1 MPFVLVRIDWKVQPN
16 NPPRFE
22 PIDRQQVVLEPLDI
36 ESLIPEDH
44 AARSIWE
51 ILGRLDLSGFVGNV
65 KSLEGHA
72 GRNMWEPRLLIAMWI
87 YAYSRGISSAREVE
101 RQCAYEPAL
110 RWLTGLKV
118 VNHHTLSDFRAEH
131 GAALQNLFV
140 QVLGLLAMEKLI
152 TLERVTVDG
161 TKVRACVNKKTFS
174 RAHKIR
180 EHLKLARTHVE
191 ALQKEEAEQGKRTA
205 QAAARRRAARERLER
220 LEVASAEVERLQ
232 AAKKWEKE
240 KPCQASTTDPDAQFM
255 RTSDHG
261 LAPAYNIQLATDAKH
276 KLIVDVEVSKQ
287 PSDSLHLLPAL
298 DRLRERWGTFPQ
310 EAVADGDYTTRE
322 AVVGAAGRGVDYY
335 GSWGEMGEE
344 RMGHGIA
351 PAYHPSAFRYDD
363 RRDQMVCPEG
373 RRLPL
378 RHKQQKPG
386 GLQVLMYGADR
397 EDCRRC
403 PKRRFCTPQNA
414 MPKHGRTVSV
424 RLEPEALT
432 RYHAKM
438 QTERAKAIYKQ
449 RAPVAEFPNA
459 WLKDKLK
466 WVRLRCR
473 GVIKAKAEALW
484 ACLTYNLQRYF
495 KLRQPQIA

>member
-1 MPFVLVRIDWKVQPN
+1 LPSVLVRIDWKVQPN

-22 PIDRQQVVLEPLDI
+22 PIDRQQIVLEPLDI
-36 ESLIPEDH
+36 EQLIPEDH

-51 ILGRLDLSGFVGNV
+51 ILGRLDLSGFIGDV

-72 GRNMWEPRLLIAMWI
+72 GRNIWEPRLLAALWI
-87 YAYSRGISSAREVE
+87 YAYSRGISSAREIE
-101 RQCAYEPAL
+101 RQSAYEPAL

-118 VNHHTLSDFRAEH
+118 VNYHTLSDFRVEH

-152 TLERVTVDG
+152 TLERVMVDG

-180 EHLKLARTHVE
+180 EHLKLTREHVE
-191 ALQKEEAEQGKRTA
+191 TLQAEEAEQGKRTR
-205 QAAARRRAARERLER
+205 QASARRRAARERLER
-220 LEVASAEVERLQ
+220 LEAASAEVERLQ
-232 AAKKWEKE
+232 AEKKWERE
-240 KPCQASTTDPDAQFM
+240 KPCQASTTDADAQFM

-261 LAPAYNIQLATDAKH
+261 LAPSYNVQLTTDAEH

-298 DRLRERWGTFPQ
+298 ERVQERLGVFPR

-322 AVVGAAGRGVDYY
+322 AVVGAVERGVDYY
-335 GSWGEMGEE
+335 GSWNEIREE
-344 RMGHGIA
+344 RMGHGID
-351 PAYHPSAFRYDD
+351 PAYHPSAFRYDQRHD
-363 RRDQMVCPEG
+363 EMICPEG
-373 RRLPL
+373 RRLEL
-378 RHKQQKPG
+378 RHTQQKSG
-386 GLQVLMYGADR
+386 GLQVLVYAAGRD
-397 EDCRRC
+397 DCRRC
-403 PKRRFCTPQNA
+403 SKRRWCTPQNA
-414 MPKHGRTVSV
+414 MQKHGRTVSV
-424 RLEPEALT
+424 RMEPKALT

-438 QTERAKAIYKQ
+438 RTDRAKALYKQ

-473 GVIKAKAEALW
+473 GVVKAKAEALW

-495 KLRQPQIA
+495 KLRQPQPA